1 MKNKL
6 IMLCLTFVLLFL
18 LVGCTTTSESCTEVQ
33 EENPYFTVVEEWQE
47 GLSHYQI
54 VYANDTNVKYL
65 LCVYRGVNLYG
76 HSMTPL
82 YNADGTLQIYEGE

>member
-6 IMLCLTFVLLFL
+6 IVLLLVFVFVFS
-18 LVGCTTTSESCTEVQ
+18 LVGCTVTSENSVEVR
-33 EENPYFTVVEEWQE
+33 EENLYFTVIDEWRE
-47 GLSHYQI
+47 GLNNYQI

-65 LCVYRGVNLYG
+65 MCVYQGVELYG

-82 YNADGTLQIYEGE
+82 YNADGTLQIYEGG